1 VLRGKTETYSVS
13 PRIGSTYT
21 WMYDKGVGISNTDSI
36 KIKWTDLG
44 TTELK
49 LLEQTG
55 GGCYG
60 DTAYLNI
67 TIDKPLGG
75 SEMAWDSDLLLYPNP
90 SHGMVYI
97 QDGLNRNL
105 AISVQSILGE
115 QVYEGKAQLDGSID
129 LSHLGSGIYLIK
141 LSTAEG
147 ESFVRKIE
155 LLH

>member
-1 VLRGKTETYSVS
+1 VLRGKTEMYSVT
-13 PRIGSTYT
+13 PRTGSTYT
-21 WMYDKGVGISNTDSI
+21 WMYDKGIGTSNTASI
-36 KIKWTDLG
+36 NIKWTDLG

-75 SEMAWDSDLLLYPNP
+75 SELAWDNDLMLYPNP
-90 SHGMVYI
+90 SNGLVFI

-115 QVYEGKAQLDGSID
+115 QVFEGKAQLDGSID
-129 LSHLGSGIYLIK
+129 LSHLSSGIYLIK
-141 LSTAEG
+141 LSTSEG
-147 ESFVRKIE
+147 DSFVRRIE
-155 LLH
+155 IVE

>member
-1 VLRGKTETYSVS
+1 
-13 PRIGSTYT
+13 
-21 WMYDKGVGISNTDSI
+21 MYDKGEGFSSTASI
-36 KIKWTDLG
+36 NIRWTDIG

-49 LLEQTG
+49 LLERTG

-75 SEMAWDSDLLLYPNP
+75 SELAWDNDILLYPNP
-90 SHGMVYI
+90 SNGRVFI

-105 AISVQSILGE
+105 TISVQSILGE

-129 LSHLGSGIYLIK
+129 LSHLSSGIYLIK
-141 LSTAEG
+141 LSTTEG
-147 ESFVRKIE
+147 ESFVRRIE
-155 LLH
+155 ISK